1 MESRK
6 RPRRG
11 TAQGSVDQPAE
22 APSLAPLVHL
32 TALIEGGGQ
41 LTLGALP
48 PMKCVAVANDDHVC
62 YAMLQR
68 HQGET
73 LQQLLVRLDAAVDLA
88 WTTDQLTDEINAPL
102 TPSRRR

>member
-1 MESRK
+1 
-6 RPRRG
+6 
-11 TAQGSVDQPAE
+11 
-22 APSLAPLVHL
+22 VHL